1 MNDRNG
7 HSTKYRLNSLGRL
20 FEQNDSASP
29 VFTVGLA
36 YMLVAVLFFS
46 VMSVLAKLVSP
57 SIPTGQIVFM
67 RACVG
72 SVLAYWGVRFA
83 GVHLWGVNKK
93 LLLFRGIAGFGSLM
107 CFFWTLIALPLAEAT
122 ILFYTSPC
130 LAAIIAT
137 ITLRERLTV
146 WIVVGFML
154 CIAGVFF
161 VIQPEFIFNVEQLD
175 LLSVLVGLT
184 GALMAG
190 LAFVSVRKLRQTD
203 HEMVIIFYFSFISI
217 FASIPFVAF
226 DYVFPSLLEWSF
238 LIGIGVFTH
247 AAQVFLTKS
256 LHREETSRAM
266 GVSYIQILFASG
278 WGILI
283 FGEYPNF
290 LSIIGMIMITAGSL
304 TAAHPKPTTHPDH
317 LHSVHSP

>member
-1 MNDRNG
+1 MNDLNV
-7 HSTKYRLNSLGRL
+7 HSTKYRLHSLSRL
-20 FEQNDSASP
+20 FQQNDSASS

-36 YMLVAVLFFS
+36 YMLVAVMFFS

-57 SIPTGQIVFM
+57 TIPTGQIVFV

-72 SVLAYWGVRFA
+72 SLLAYWGVRLA

-93 LLLFRGIAGFGSLM
+93 LLWFRGIAGFGSLM
-107 CFFWTLIALPLAEAT
+107 CFFYTLIALPLAEAT

-137 ITLRERLTV
+137 ITLRERMTWGIGMGFLV
-146 WIVVGFML
+146 CIV
-154 CIAGVFF
+154 GVFF
-161 VIQPEFIFNVEQLD
+161 VIQPEFIFNVKQLD
-175 LLSVLVGLT
+175 VLSVIVGLT

-217 FASIPFVAF
+217 FASIPFVAV
-226 DYVFPSLLEWSF
+226 DYALPSPIEWCF

-247 AAQVFLTKS
+247 AAQIFLTKS
-256 LHREETSRAM
+256 LHRVETSRAM

-283 FGEYPNF
+283 FGEFPNV
-290 LSIIGMIMITAGSL
+290 LSIIGMILIIVGSL
-304 TAAHPKPTTHPDH
+304 LAAHRRTSTHPDRP
-317 LHSVHSP
+317 HSVHSP